1 MKIPTPLSIVVPALV
16 FGLLYVFVVQPQRAA
31 WRMAEKRVEGARSE
45 RDRQR
50 QTPRPGPTA
59 DRKSALDEFDT
70 RTATGDPAVLVTDAV
85 ETVVNSPSVGGV
97 SNLSV
102 DSGAPAAVPPD
113 STVNLFPG
121 VFMQMPIAIGFDARY
136 EQIGRFLANLR
147 AMPTT
152 FELRSIEVT
161 PSGTPG
167 GLMHAR
173 AELAAFFRPAADP
186 EASRVPAPQ
195 VTGLTPGLDV
205 VRNRPGAIREREA
218 ATAGRAPE
226 VVVSSILFSSGRR
239 IALVDGRVV
248 GPGDRIR
255 SGFVQAIEPEAVL
268 IEGDGGGVRRVE
280 LERPVVRMAKR

>member
-1 MKIPTPLSIVVPALV
+1 MKIPTPLSIVAPALV
-16 FGLLYVFVVQPQRAA
+16 FGFLYVFVVQPQRAA
-31 WRMAEKRVEGARSE
+31 WRVAEKRVESARSE
-45 RDRQR
+45 RDRR
-50 QTPRPGPTA
+50 RETPRPEPGA
-59 DRKSALDEFDT
+59 DKKSALDEFDI
-70 RTATGDPAVLVTDAV
+70 RTATGDPGVLVTDAV

-102 DSGAPAAVPPD
+102 ETGAPAAVPPD

-121 VFMQMPIAIGFDARY
+121 AVMQMPIAIGFDARY
-136 EQIGRFLANLR
+136 EQVGRFLANLR

-161 PSGTPG
+161 PSGAPE
-167 GLMHAR
+167 GLVHAR

-186 EASRVPAPQ
+186 EAPRVPVPQ
-195 VTGLTPGLDV
+195 VTGFTPGLDV
-205 VRNRPGAIREREA
+205 VRNRPGATRDREA
-218 ATAGRAPE
+218 GTAGRVPE
-226 VVVSSILFSSGRR
+226 VVVSTILFSSGRR
-239 IALVDGRVV
+239 IALVDGRIV

-280 LERPVVRMAKR
+280 LDRPVVHMAKR

>member
-1 MKIPTPLSIVVPALV
+1 MKIPTPLSIAAPALV
-16 FGLLYVFVVQPQRAA
+16 FGFLYVLAVQPQRAA

-50 QTPRPGPTA
+50 QTPRIVPKA
-59 DRKSALDEFDT
+59 AEESALEEFDT
-70 RTATGDPAVLVTDAV
+70 RTATGDPGILVTDAV

-102 DSGAPAAVPPD
+102 ETGAPAAVPAD

-121 VFMQMPIAIGFDARY
+121 VFMQMPVAIGFDARY

-152 FELRSIEVT
+152 FELRSVEVT
-161 PSGTPG
+161 PSTAPG

-173 AELAAFFRPAADP
+173 AEIAAFYRPASDLVAP
-186 EASRVPAPQ
+186 RVPAPQ
-195 VTGLTPGLDV
+195 VTSLAP
-205 VRNRPGAIREREA
+205 VRDASSDRPRVTRSREA
-218 ATAGRAPE
+218 GVAERAPE
-226 VVVSSILFSSGRR
+226 VVVSTILFSSGRR
-239 IALVDGRVV
+239 IALVDGRIV

-255 SGFVQAIEPEAVL
+255 SGFIHAIEPEAVL
-268 IEGDGGGVRRVE
+268 IEADRGGVQRVE
-280 LERPVVRMAKR
+280 LERPVVRMAKH